1 MIISDLQQQQKTL
14 LLTGA
19 TSGIG
24 EALCAQYIALG
35 WKVIACGRN
44 PEKLASLASNDNIC
58 TLQLDL
64 NDAQQVALSFDS
76 VPALDLVI
84 LNAGSC
90 EYIDDAKQFD
100 GQLFA
105 RVINTNLISI
115 GYCLQALLP
124 KIAAGGQLAL
134 VGSSA
139 SFLPFSRAQA
149 YGASKAG
156 IAYLASSLA
165 IDLKKSDVGVSLIR
179 PGFVKTPLT
188 DKNDFNM
195 PMLLSSEQAATYIVK
210 GLSKRQFDIHF
221 PKKFTLILKFIAF
234 LPDSLWRWFSVR
246 TLQK

>member
-1 MIISDLQQQQKTL
+1 MIISDSQRPQKTL

-24 EALCAQYIALG
+24 EALCAQYIVLG

-44 PEKLASLASNDNIC
+44 QEKLALLAVNDNIS

-64 NDAQQVALSFDS
+64 NDAQQVALSFAPLS
-76 VPALDLVI
+76 VLDLVI

-90 EYIDDAKQFD
+90 EYIDDAKHFD

-124 KIAAGGQLAL
+124 KVVAGGQLAL

-165 IDLKKSDVGVSLIR
+165 IDLKKHDIDVSLIR

-195 PMLLSSEQAATYIVK
+195 PMLISSEQAATYIVK

-221 PKKFTLILKFIAF
+221 PKKFTLILKAIAF
-234 LPDSLWRWFSVR
+234 LPEVLWRWFSAR
-246 TLQK
+246 TLDK

>member
-1 MIISDLQQQQKTL
+1 MNAHSGYDRQKTL

-24 EALCAQYIALG
+24 EALCSQYIALG

-44 PEKLASLASNDNIC
+44 KEKLALLANNENIS

-64 NDAQQVALSFDS
+64 NESKQVTDSFAPLP
-76 VPALDLVI
+76 VLDLVI

-90 EYIDDAKQFD
+90 EYIDDAKHFD

-115 GYCLQALLP
+115 GYCLEALLP

-156 IAYLASSLA
+156 ISYLASTLA
-165 IDLKKSDVGVSLIR
+165 IDLKKSEIDVSLIR

-188 DKNDFNM
+188 DKNDFKM
-195 PMLLSSEQAATYIVK
+195 PMCISSEQAATFIVQ
-210 GLSKRQFDIHF
+210 GLNKRQFDIHF
-221 PKKFTLILKFIAF
+221 PKKFTLILKAIAF
-234 LPDSLWRWFSVR
+234 LPESLWRWFSAR